1 MVYKKIQHFTLVSMA
16 MTGTEFQPILSKPCK
31 NTKILILF
39 LKTILLY
46 VKIQNAN
53 LFWCCSGQMFLLAL
67 KAVRG
72 SVPRSSNLFCLMDTL
87 QYSSKF
93 YKLYMKPLR
102 FKTLKLYKL
111 NNFFMITC
119 KRPITKPPPPM
130 QLTTH
135 PGFWNNTEL
144 KTQKTS
150 FCSFNAFFLN
160 ILIIFP
166 YFITSS
172 EDSFPKIHTC
182 TL

>member
-1 MVYKKIQHFTLVSMA
+1 M
-16 MTGTEFQPILSKPCK
+16 
-31 NTKILILF
+31 
-39 LKTILLY
+39 Y

-53 LFWCCSGQMFLLAL
+53 LFWCCSGHLFLLAL

-87 QYSSKF
+87 QYLSKF

-144 KTQKTS
+144 KHRKHLFAHS
-150 FCSFNAFFLN
+150 MLFLKN
-160 ILIIFP
+160 ILLIFP
-166 YFITSS
+166 LFYNFFWGQKSYMYIINESNKV
-172 EDSFPKIHTC
+172 EKE
-182 TL
+182 